1 MKCPVCK
8 KNIPNSALKCPYCK
22 SRTGLLCSRCNTVNS
37 LGSVVCQKCSQ
48 ELLKICP
55 HCNGVNFPDAVK
67 CRKCGLALEKK
78 QTQQSENSHLEFAPK
93 FFTRKQALDILVD
106 GLMSRDKKIFSI
118 AGEKGIGLK
127 NVTMN
132 EEFFQGHFPNN
143 PVMPGVLQIEA
154 MAQTAGALVLA
165 SMEKK
170 DGKQASVFFMSIDG
184 VKFRKPVK
192 PGDQLRMHVEKIKAR
207 RNVFVFRGESK
218 VDGQV
223 VSEAEF
229 TAMIVE

>member
-1 MKCPVCK
+1 M
-8 KNIPNSALKCPYCK
+8 
-22 SRTGLLCSRCNTVNS
+22 
-37 LGSVVCQKCSQ
+37 
-48 ELLKICP
+48 
-55 HCNGVNFPDAVK
+55 
-67 CRKCGLALEKK
+67 
-78 QTQQSENSHLEFAPK
+78 SENKIYNVEEIMQMLPHRYPFL
-93 FFTRKQALDILVD
+93 LVD
-106 GLMSRDKKIFSI
+106 RLEVEVP
-118 AGEKGIGLK
+118 GEKGVGLK

-132 EEFFQGHFPNN
+132 EEFFQGHFPGN
-143 PVMPGVLQIEA
+143 PVMPGVLQVEA
-154 MAQTAGALVLA
+154 MAQTAGALVLS
-165 SMEKK
+165 SMENYAEKK
-170 DGKQASVFFMSIDG
+170 AGVYFMSIDG